1 MQQGYSIQEGL
12 RNKHSYVS
20 LVVFVKQ
27 IAMDMPK
34 PMTPLSKVIVRL
46 EEKGYGRE
54 LLVTDGGAHFEDG
67 GRLYTPTE
75 LTIVKV
81 YRFEGESDPADM
93 SVAYAIRS
101 DDGECGFLV
110 NAYGTYSN
118 QDNPYYDDFIRSV
131 PVEEQEDL

>member
-1 MQQGYSIQEGL
+1 
-12 RNKHSYVS
+12 
-20 LVVFVKQ
+20 
-27 IAMDMPK
+27 MDMPK
-34 PMTPLSKVIVRL
+34 PMTPLSRVILRL

-54 LLVTDGGAHFEDG
+54 LHITDSGARFEEGGQVYA
-67 GRLYTPTE
+67 PTQ
-75 LTIVKV
+75 LTIIKV

-101 DDGECGFLV
+101 DDGQCGFLV

-131 PVEEQEDL
+131 AMDEQEDL

>member
-1 MQQGYSIQEGL
+1 
-12 RNKHSYVS
+12 
-20 LVVFVKQ
+20 
-27 IAMDMPK
+27 MPK

-54 LLVTDGGAHFEDG
+54 LLITEGGARFGEE
-67 GRLYTPTE
+67 GRLYAPTQ

-101 DDGECGFLV
+101 DDGQRGFLV
-110 NAYGTYSN
+110 SAYGTYSN

-131 PVEEQEDL
+131 PVNEQEDL

>member
-1 MQQGYSIQEGL
+1 MM
-12 RNKHSYVS
+12 N
-20 LVVFVKQ
+20 
-27 IAMDMPK
+27 MPK
-34 PMTPLSKVIVRL
+34 PMTPLSRVIERL

-54 LLVTDGGAHFEDG
+54 LLITEEGARFEDG
-67 GRLYTPTE
+67 KQLFPPNQ
-75 LTIVKV
+75 LTIIKI

-101 DDGECGFLV
+101 SDGQQGFLV

-131 PVEEQEDL
+131 PVDEQEDL

>member
-1 MQQGYSIQEGL
+1 M
-12 RNKHSYVS
+12 
-20 LVVFVKQ
+20 
-27 IAMDMPK
+27 MDMPK

-54 LLVTDGGAHFEDG
+54 LLITEGGARFGEE
-67 GRLYTPTE
+67 GRLYAPTQ

-101 DDGECGFLV
+101 DDGQRGFLV
-110 NAYGTYSN
+110 SAYGTYSN

-131 PVEEQEDL
+131 PVNEQEDL

>member
-1 MQQGYSIQEGL
+1 ME
-12 RNKHSYVS
+12 
-20 LVVFVKQ
+20 
-27 IAMDMPK
+27 MPK
-34 PMTPLSKVIVRL
+34 PMTPLSRVIERL

-54 LLVTDGGAHFEDG
+54 LLITADGARFEDG
-67 GRLYTPTE
+67 GQLYPPSQ

-93 SVAYAIRS
+93 SVVYAIHS
-101 DDGECGFLV
+101 HDGQHGFLV

-131 PVEEQEDL
+131 PVDEQEDL

>member
-1 MQQGYSIQEGL
+1 
-12 RNKHSYVS
+12 
-20 LVVFVKQ
+20 
-27 IAMDMPK
+27 MDMPK
-34 PMTPLSKVIVRL
+34 PMTPLSRVITRL

-54 LLVTDGGAHFEDG
+54 LQITEEAARFEDG
-67 GRLYTPTE
+67 GRLYTPAE

-101 DDGECGFLV
+101 NDGQYGFLV

-118 QDNPYYDDFIRSV
+118 QDNPYYDEFIRNV
-131 PVEEQEDL
+131 PVSEQEDL

>member
-1 MQQGYSIQEGL
+1 M
-12 RNKHSYVS
+12 N
-20 LVVFVKQ
+20 
-27 IAMDMPK
+27 MPK
-34 PMTPLSKVIVRL
+34 PMTPLSRVIVRL

-54 LLVTDGGAHFEDG
+54 LVITGKGARFEDG
-67 GRLYTPTE
+67 GQLYPPSQ

-93 SVAYAIRS
+93 SVVYAIRS
-101 DDGECGFLV
+101 DDGRRGFLV

-131 PVEEQEDL
+131 PVDEQEDL

>member
-1 MQQGYSIQEGL
+1 ME
-12 RNKHSYVS
+12 
-20 LVVFVKQ
+20 
-27 IAMDMPK
+27 MPK

-54 LLVTDGGAHFEDG
+54 LSIMEGGACFEDG
-67 GRLYTPTE
+67 GQLSSPE
-75 LTIVKV
+75 QLTIVKV

-101 DDGECGFLV
+101 DDGQCGFLV

-118 QDNPYYDDFIRSV
+118 QDNPYYDDFIRRV
-131 PVEEQEDL
+131 PVNEQEDL